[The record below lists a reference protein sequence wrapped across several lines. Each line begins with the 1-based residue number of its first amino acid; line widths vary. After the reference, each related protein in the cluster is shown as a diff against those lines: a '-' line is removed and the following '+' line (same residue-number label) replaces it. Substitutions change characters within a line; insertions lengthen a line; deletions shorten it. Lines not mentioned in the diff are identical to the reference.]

1 MGTKGF
7 SLAEM
12 IIVLGFVVI
21 GFLPLLL
28 LFSDGI
34 VFSENTSKSSAAV
47 LLAQQKLEQL
57 KLVSWAG
64 IAASSEAYGSI
75 TGYPSFQRAV
85 SVSEAMTN
93 LKAVTV
99 SVSWQT
105 SGVSDSLSLET
116 YFANY

>member
-1 MGTKGF
+1 MSTKGF

-21 GFLPLLL
+21 GFLPLML
-28 LFSDGI
+28 LFSDGV
-34 VFSENTSKSSAAV
+34 VFSENTSKSSSAI
-47 LLAQQKLEQL
+47 LLAQQKMEQL

-64 IAASSEAYGSI
+64 IVSSSESYGEVP
-75 TGYPSFQRAV
+75 GYPSFQRSV
-85 SVSEAMTN
+85 SVSEPMTN

-105 SGVSDSLSLET
+105 GAVTDSLSLDT
-116 YFANY
+116 YFTNY